1 MLMTDLNKNND
12 VDEIEE
18 LLVGTIEYFDNW
30 QLLIGFP
37 IIAFILFQ

>member
-18 LLVGTIEYFDNW
+18 LLVGTIEYFDTLEAGTGNY
-30 QLLIGFP
+30 
-37 IIAFILFQ
+37 